1 MLLLWSSSLWLH
13 TDLNTYEYS
22 LLNIHSNLRNPGNH
36 WIINSMKVQSSSLLF
51 FSVIPRPAWWLM
63 AADLVKIGN
72 SLFDR
77 QETESHSGTSK
88 LAQDQVGVQLGFEPR
103 ELIQSFNLF
112 ICLVYG
118 ILSSSS
124 SPSRRARMIFE
135 TFLALDLYIKFPQ
148 RPMSMNYMHTF
159 WWWAGGW

>member
-1 MLLLWSSSLWLH
+1 
-13 TDLNTYEYS
+13 
-22 LLNIHSNLRNPGNH
+22 
-36 WIINSMKVQSSSLLF
+36 
-51 FSVIPRPAWWLM
+51 M

-77 QETESHSGTSK
+77 QETESGTSK

-103 ELIQSFNLF
+103 ELIQAFNLF

-118 ILSSSS
+118 ILPSSS

-148 RPMSMNYMHTF
+148 RPMSMN
-159 WWWAGGW
+159 